1 MATVALVKGQ
11 IMSEQEI
18 MAEEM
23 QSPKKVAFANR
34 KYTNEERL
42 KKEEEELEQLLA
54 EQKNEEEQVEE
65 PKEEEPT
72 NAEERSFKKRYGD
85 LRRHQQSKEK
95 EYEDRI
101 NTLQQQLTDS
111 TKSEI
116 KLPKSDE
123 DIEAWAKQYPD
134 VAGIVET
141 IAIKKAREQSEG
153 LEARVKEI
161 DEMKATAT
169 REKAEVELLKLHP
182 DFGEIRD
189 SDDFH
194 EWAEEQP
201 KWVQEALYEN
211 DADAR
216 SAARAIDLYKA
227 DKNIK
232 PKKSA
237 SSKDAARSVGT
248 RNERSKP
255 QSDPM
260 GNAIRESDVQKMSAV
275 QYEKNSD
282 EIMEAIRTGNFIYDL
297 SGSAR

>member
-1 MATVALVKGQ
+1 M
-11 IMSEQEI
+11 EI
-18 MAEEM
+18 
-23 QSPKKVAFANR
+23 
-34 KYTNEERL
+34 ERL
-42 KKEEEELEQLLA
+42 EAAQRGESTEED
-54 EQKNEEEQVEE
+54 E
-65 PKEEEPT
+65 PKEEEVVEAKEADTEVEEATLSP
-72 NAEERSFKKRYGD
+72 EERSFKKRYGD
-85 LRRHQQSKEK
+85 LRRHMQEKEK
-95 EYEDRI
+95 EWNEKFEAFEKRMKK
-101 NTLQQQLTDS
+101 DS
-111 TKSEI
+111 I
-116 KLPKSDE
+116 VPPKSHE
-123 DIEAWAKQYPD
+123 DIEEWAKEYPD

-141 IAIKKAREQSEG
+141 IAIKKAREQAEG

-255 QSDPM
+255 QSDPQ
-260 GNAIRESDVQKMSAV
+260 GNAIKESDVQKMSAV
-275 QYEKNSD
+275 EYERNSD